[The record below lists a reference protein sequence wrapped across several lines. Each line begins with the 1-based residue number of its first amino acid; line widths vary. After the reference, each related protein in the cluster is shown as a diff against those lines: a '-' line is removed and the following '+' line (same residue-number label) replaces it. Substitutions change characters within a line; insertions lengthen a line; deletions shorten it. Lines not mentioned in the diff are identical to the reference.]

1 MCTCVMCIT
10 MGRWAFTDDFLNFF
24 PPLLRLSKQST
35 QGVHILRNN
44 SSYGLFQLVGSGSC
58 KRPSRTCNMGTMILV
73 FNMHYFTLKS
83 FLLANKNILDEGH
96 GSWFMESLES
106 RYKQCFFN
114 NMIST
119 YTKDFSQK
127 K

>member
-1 MCTCVMCIT
+1 M
-10 MGRWAFTDDFLNFF
+10 
-24 PPLLRLSKQST
+24 
-35 QGVHILRNN
+35 HILRNN
-44 SSYGLFQLVGSGSC
+44 SSYGLFQLVGSGRG

-73 FNMHYFTLKS
+73 FNMHEFTLKS
-83 FLLANKNILDEGH
+83 FLLANKKILDEGH
-96 GSWFMESLES
+96 GSWFMESLD
-106 RYKQCFFN
+106 KQCFFN